1 MVQGMF
7 ELCNVRE
14 PHGRTPLDTRPLHT
28 QDGSIDISKA
38 LRERLQL
45 FAAGTTPSVP
55 WDSAAKGC
63 WADLAVKQ
71 WFVGQGRDATHR
83 QPVQTAAGGSQPGQ
97 LMPA

>member
-1 MVQGMF
+1 MSCAMSANRMGAH
-7 ELCNVRE
+7 RW
-14 PHGRTPLDTRPLHT
+14 TPGLLHT

-63 WADLAVKQ
+63 WADLAV
-71 WFVGQGRDATHR
+71 
-83 QPVQTAAGGSQPGQ
+83 
-97 LMPA
+97 